1 MNIKKAC
8 KLLHVSRSGYYK
20 YLHWTPPRR
29 LIENEVYKDK
39 IKAIFEANHGRYG
52 TIRIQKSLEQE
63 GIRVNRKRIGR
74 LLHEMG
80 LIAKG
85 ARYRYKHY
93 NKKTDNNDI
102 PNLLNQVFKSSSKN
116 KIWVG
121 DITYIPTQSKTLYL
135 AVFIDIYSRKVVG
148 WAMSTRMKSSLV
160 VDAFLQGIGKE
171 HPAEGLVVH
180 TDHGSQFTSDL
191 FTRVLKAHGAVHSES
206 RKGNP
211 YDNALMESFYR
222 TIKRELI
229 QDSVFQNPE
238 QARSEIFKYI
248 EIYYNIKRMH
258 SALGY
263 ISPVQYEIKNS

>member
-1 MNIKKAC
+1 M
-8 KLLHVSRSGYYK
+8 
-20 YLHWTPPRR
+20 
-29 LIENEVYKDK
+29 
-39 IKAIFEANHGRYG
+39 
-52 TIRIQKSLEQE
+52 
-63 GIRVNRKRIGR
+63 
-74 LLHEMG
+74 
-80 LIAKG
+80 IAKG

-180 TDHGSQFTSDL
+180 TDHDL
-191 FTRVLKAHGAVHSES
+191 
-206 RKGNP
+206 
-211 YDNALMESFYR
+211 
-222 TIKRELI
+222 KRH
-229 QDSVFQNPE
+229 P
-238 QARSEIFKYI
+238 KYFLHL
-248 EIYYNIKRMH
+248 RQ
-258 SALGY
+258 
-263 ISPVQYEIKNS
+263 P